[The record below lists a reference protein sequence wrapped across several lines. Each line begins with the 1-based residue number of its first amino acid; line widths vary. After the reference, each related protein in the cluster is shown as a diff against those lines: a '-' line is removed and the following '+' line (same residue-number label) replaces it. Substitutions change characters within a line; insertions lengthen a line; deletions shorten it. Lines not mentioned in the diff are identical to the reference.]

1 MPELLFYN
9 KPVPLNRQSHANA
22 RVRPVAGNY
31 SFAAAINSVPLA
43 GKEFVEACKAYPI
56 VFSETKGKDI
66 LPVALLGIRNGQN
79 LYLDGRGDWS
89 ARYIPAF
96 IRRYPFILA
105 SDRKNGAENLTVCV
119 DASYPGFD
127 SGNGEVLFDENGEYA
142 PFLRNTISFLQD
154 CHHHFR
160 ITETFS
166 EKLVQTGLLTPYS
179 AKFDLSSGKSFTL
192 GRFLIVD
199 EKKLLQLGEE
209 PVLELFRS
217 GQLAWIYFHLASLA
231 NLGPLVDLAAERS
244 N

>member
-22 RVRPVAGNY
+22 RVLPAAADY

-43 GKEFVEACKAYPI
+43 GKEFVEACKEYPI
-56 VFSETKGKDI
+56 VFSETRGKEI
-66 LPVALLGIRNGQN
+66 VPVALLGIRSGEN
-79 LYLDGRGDWS
+79 LYLDGRGNWS

-142 PFLRNTISFLQD
+142 LFLRNTISFLQD

-166 EKLVQTGLLTPYS
+166 KKLVQTGLLTPYS

-199 EKKLLQLGEE
+199 EKKLLQLGEKT
-209 PVLELFRS
+209 VLELFYS
-217 GQLAWIYFHLASLA
+217 GHLALIYFHLASLA
-231 NLGPLVDLAAERS
+231 NLGPLIDLAAEKI